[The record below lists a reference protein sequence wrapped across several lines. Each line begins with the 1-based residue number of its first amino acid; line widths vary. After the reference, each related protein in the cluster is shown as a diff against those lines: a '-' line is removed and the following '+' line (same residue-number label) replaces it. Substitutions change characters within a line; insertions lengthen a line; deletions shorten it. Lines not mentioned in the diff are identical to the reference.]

1 MILENSDTYSATCRC
16 PRLLVFVLAAA
27 LVFGAVCVGGVSG
40 ADVWDGNAD
49 NKVPDWYN
57 SGITDDD
64 GKGKKY
70 TIKTA
75 EDLAGLAYMVNSGK
89 DDFADDTIILENNI
103 LLNTDAVF
111 DEAWGYSSPPSID
124 NLHSWTPIGSVS
136 KPFRGTFDGGGHSIG
151 NLYSS
156 FVSGDSCGL
165 FGCVEDGTIKNVN
178 LLEVLYLTSVSGN
191 PKVTLG
197 GLVAHLKGGVI
208 KDCHVILQ
216 SKFGVSPNAQH
227 NVIGGLVGKITDI
240 NGKSLDAEEIVGKY
254 LQGTYSVA
262 YIETTGSSRDGVIS
276 GSPNIDTSV
285 ISSDD
290 LTQYAYYT
298 VSIYEMDIYGEYGEA
313 VSTITTVDKVGTL
326 VSADYVVYEGF
337 SLDTSIGKYEGTVT
351 VDNSLVLSVYLKRNP
366 IFKITIPDSLVIS
379 NETYEGGMRVGVEIQ
394 LIPRGSLSIYIH
406 SLNYFKLVEKKSP
419 HVTLPYSLYIGNTLT
434 NKLLQDDEIARY
446 GKRSTLLS
454 TSIVLVGEMTGTPK
468 YSGTYED
475 TLTFTVEYSDT
486 N

>member
-1 MILENSDTYSATCRC
+1 MNKENSDTYSVTCRC

-40 ADVWDGNAD
+40 ADVWDGKYNI
-49 NKVPDWYN
+49 DWY
-57 SGITDDD
+57 SKDETQFIIT
-64 GKGKKY
+64 
-70 TIKTA
+70 TA
-75 EDLAGLAYMVNSGK
+75 EELAGLAKIVNGEINGVS
-89 DDFADDTIILENNI
+89 DDFYGDTIVLGDNL
-103 LLNTDAVF
+103 LLNEDDVF
-111 DEAWGYSSPPSID
+111 EQAWVYSSTPSID
-124 NLHSWTPIGSVS
+124 NLHSWTPIGSV
-136 KPFRGTFDGGGHSIG
+136 KPFRGTFDGGGYYIG

-165 FGCVEDGTIKNVN
+165 FGCVEGGTIKNVN

-216 SKFGVSPNAQH
+216 SKFGVTPNAKH
-227 NVIGGLVGKITDI
+227 NVIGGLAGKITDI
-240 NGKSLDAEEIVGKY
+240 NGNSVDAEDVVGVY

-262 YIETTGSSRDGVIS
+262 HIETTGSSRDGVIS
-276 GSPNIDTSV
+276 GSPNIDTNV

-290 LTQYAYYT
+290 LTQYAYYQ

-406 SLNYFKLVEKKSP
+406 SLNNFKLVEKKSP